1 MAYTLYFS
9 KHAIKELEK
18 INEPFYSSIKQAILD
33 LSENPRPP
41 GCKKLKGRSGW
52 RIRVGNYR
60 VIYDIFDNQL
70 IVDIITLGHRK
81 DIYD

>member
-9 KHAIKELEK
+9 KNAIKELEK

-52 RIRVGNYR
+52 RIRVDNYR
-60 VIYDIFDNQL
+60 LIYDIFDNQL